1 MWVLF
6 LAVAS
11 FLAFVSI
18 VLLLWLADV
27 LETRKPRPERKV
39 HLEPPFPALSIAQ
52 AFEPVFAPLWEAPV
66 QALELVQSGGAH
78 GIAVSRLRPT
88 FNKATARFRKFT
100 TAMVLNNG
108 FGFSK
113 TSSSSPGAGRR
124 SRSLEKAASSWSIDS
139 RPRPWPKL
147 EGGTR
152 GSSHSCRVGRQPG
165 PGTDNF
171 VELSADIF
179 RTR

>member
-88 FNKATARFRKFT
+88 FNKAAARFPEIYDGYGFEQWLRFLEDIQLVTWSGQKVTLTREGREFLEYRFT
-100 TAMVLNNG
+100 TEAL
-108 FGFSK
+108 
-113 TSSSSPGAGRR
+113 A
-124 SRSLEKAASSWSIDS
+124 EA
-139 RPRPWPKL
+139 
-147 EGGTR
+147 
-152 GSSHSCRVGRQPG
+152 
-165 PGTDNF
+165 
-171 VELSADIF
+171 
-179 RTR
+179 